1 MEKHPAL
8 KNHAIRLFKEAERVY
23 NMLNDKETANEMKEC
38 IK

>member
-1 MEKHPAL
+1 MEMRPAL

-23 NMLNDKETANEMKEC
+23 NNINDKQHEMEMKEK